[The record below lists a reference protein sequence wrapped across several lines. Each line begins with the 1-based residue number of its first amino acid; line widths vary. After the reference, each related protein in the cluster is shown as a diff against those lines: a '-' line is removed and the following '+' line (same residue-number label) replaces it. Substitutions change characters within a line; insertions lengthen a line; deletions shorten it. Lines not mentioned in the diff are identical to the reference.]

1 MKVLLV
7 DTNRAAVPIYQ
18 ALLRHRHQVWVV
30 GRNPSEPLAKI
41 CPRFVQMDYADTKR
55 LASLV
60 KKHKFSALIPGCTDV
75 SYRACAEVSRGRFK
89 GVDLPEVVDLFQRK
103 DLFRELASSLG
114 LPIPRSWSLGDL
126 VPATGVIIKP
136 VDSFSG
142 RGISILSKPTKK
154 LLRKAIG
161 QAKKKSPRGAWLA
174 EEFVPGQLFSYSAF
188 LRKTQVSA
196 DFVVQENCVA
206 DPFAVDLSRVSHDF
220 PAFMRRLFKKD
231 IEKIAAHLSLG
242 DGLIHAQLIVR
253 GHRYWFI
260 EITRRCPGDLYSLLI
275 EYSTGYPY
283 AKKYVLPFIQN
294 RSPKDDERQFC
305 PWIIRHTAS
314 FGQKSFYLGFS
325 FPAPTTIKLLTPLAV
340 MGDSLQPGVNG
351 RVAIAFFS
359 SHNRQEHDRLY
370 GRLAKKRMRYLAPLQ
385 ASNFKKAELGLF
397 KKGPL

>member
-60 KKHKFSALIPGCTDV
+60 KKHKFSALVPGCTDV

-89 GVDLPEVVDLFQRK
+89 GIDLPEVVDLFQRK
-103 DLFRELASSLG
+103 DLFRGLASSLG
-114 LPIPRSWSLGDL
+114 LPVAASWTPGE
-126 VPATGVIIKP
+126 PAPNAGVIIKP

-142 RGISILSKPTKK
+142 RGISILRKPSKISSQ
-154 LLRKAIG
+154 KAVKW
-161 QAKKKSPRGAWLA
+161 AKKNSQRGAWLA

-188 LRKTQVSA
+188 LRKGRVA
-196 DFVVQENCVA
+196 VDFVVQENCVA

-220 PAFMRRLFKKD
+220 PASMRRLFKKD

-260 EITRRCPGDLYSLLI
+260 EITRRCPGDLYSLLV
-275 EYSTGYPY
+275 EYSTGFSY
-283 AKKYVLPFIQN
+283 AGSYTAPFVGQKLPKNPGQTKFV
-294 RSPKDDERQFC
+294 
-305 PWIIRHTAS
+305 IRHTACPKIGGRYFWGIS
-314 FGQKSFYLGFS
+314 LREEVKIRHFIPLATLGERLRSGPLGRAALMFLAFPGQTKQTQAYV
-325 FPAPTTIKLLTPLAV
+325 KLLQGKLY
-340 MGDSLQPGVNG
+340 D
-351 RVAIAFFS
+351 FS
-359 SHNRQEHDRLY
+359 
-370 GRLAKKRMRYLAPLQ
+370 
-385 ASNFKKAELGLF
+385 
-397 KKGPL
+397 

>member
-60 KKHKFSALIPGCTDV
+60 KKHKFSALVPGCTDV

-103 DLFRELASSLG
+103 DLFRGLASSLG

-142 RGISILSKPTKK
+142 RGISILHKPSKTSFV
-154 LLRKAIG
+154 KAVKW
-161 QAKKKSPRGAWLA
+161 AKKNSPRGAWLA

-188 LRKTQVSA
+188 LRKGRVAA

-220 PAFMRRLFKKD
+220 SASMRRLFKKD
-231 IEKIAAHLSLG
+231 VETVAAHLSLC
-242 DGLIHAQLIVR
+242 DGLVHAQLIVR
-253 GHRYWFI
+253 GDRYWFI
-260 EITRRCPGDLYSLLI
+260 EITRRCPGDLYSLLV
-275 EYSTGYPY
+275 EYSTGFSY
-283 AKKYVLPFIQN
+283 AGSYTAPFVGQKLSKN
-294 RSPKDDERQFC
+294 PGQTKFV
-305 PWIIRHTAS
+305 IRHTACPKTGDRPFLGIS
-314 FGQKSFYLGFS
+314 FRDEVKMHHFIPLATLGERLPSGPLGRAALMFLA
-325 FPAPTTIKLLTPLAV
+325 FPSQTKQTRSYDKLL
-340 MGDSLQPGVNG
+340 Q
-351 RVAIAFFS
+351 RK
-359 SHNRQEHDRLY
+359 LY
-370 GRLAKKRMRYLAPLQ
+370 DL
-385 ASNFKKAELGLF
+385 S
-397 KKGPL
+397 

>member
-7 DTNRAAVPIYQ
+7 DTNRAAVPICQ

-30 GRNPSEPLAKI
+30 GRNPSDPLAKI

-60 KKHKFSALIPGCTDV
+60 KKHKFSALVPGCTDV

-103 DLFRELASSLG
+103 DLFRGLASSLG

-126 VPATGVIIKP
+126 VPTTGVIIKP

-188 LRKTQVSA
+188 LRKTKVSA

-220 PAFMRRLFKKD
+220 PASMRRLFKKD

-253 GHRYWFI
+253 GDRYWFI
-260 EITRRCPGDLYSLLI
+260 EITRRCPGDLYSLLV
-275 EYSTGYPY
+275 EYSTGFSY
-283 AKKYVLPFIQN
+283 ADSYTAAFVRLKLPKNLGQTKFV
-294 RSPKDDERQFC
+294 
-305 PWIIRHTAS
+305 IRHTAS
-314 FGQKSFYLGFS
+314 PRIRQQNFWGFRFRREIS
-325 FPAPTTIKLLTPLAV
+325 LIHLIPLAK
-340 MGDSLQPGVNG
+340 PGECLPPGPSG
-351 RVAIAFFS
+351 RAALMFLATQS
-359 SHNRQEHDRLY
+359 QRAQNHLY
-370 GRLAKKRMRYLAPLQ
+370 E
-385 ASNFKKAELGLF
+385 ELLHGKLYDF
-397 KKGPL
+397 A